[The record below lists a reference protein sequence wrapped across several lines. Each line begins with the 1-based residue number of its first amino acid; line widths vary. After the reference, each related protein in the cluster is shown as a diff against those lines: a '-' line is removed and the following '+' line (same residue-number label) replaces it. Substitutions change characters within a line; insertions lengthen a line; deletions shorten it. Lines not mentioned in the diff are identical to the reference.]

1 MNFLYPIPQK
11 QIPSQ
16 ALKFISKLLNPLLLA
31 TTWLIVCGTDSS
43 GGESIRLLPGNRHY
57 FEFRGKP
64 VVLIGASEHYGA
76 LINLDFDYIRY
87 LDEVAACGLNVV
99 RVFSGAYRETPGA
112 FSIEENTLNPLQG
125 RFLAPWARSNIPGA
139 SDGGNKFDLTRWD
152 AAYFHRLCGFVK
164 AAGERNIVVELTLF
178 CPFYDESLW
187 SVSPMKSTNHI
198 NGVGAGGFSSCHQ
211 VNSDLLPFQ
220 KALARKCAEE
230 LNSFDNVF
238 FEIVNEPYIGGIP
251 LAWQSL
257 IIDELVA
264 TEASLP
270 RPHLIS
276 QNIANHDSVITNP
289 HPSVSIFNFHYAY
302 PNATLANQGL
312 NRVIGDDETGFAGTT
327 DFPYRREAWE
337 FMLAGGGL
345 FDHLDFSFTME
356 REDGIASPP
365 APGGGGPAI
374 RRQLGV
380 LRWLLEE
387 LPLIRCA
394 PQTGLITGGVPS
406 GGSVRVLGSPGEAYL
421 IYVRGGTQ
429 ANLVANLPAGTYRGR
444 WIDPRSSAV
453 SARLAE
459 FTHAGG
465 SRTLSSPVYGED
477 MVLLMFGGTLPPPE
491 VTLTEPVYQT
501 VAAADS
507 VVILKAAMNL
517 ENGTV
522 DRVEFLDGDRMLGS
536 VSAPPYV
543 LALNQMTRGNHIF
556 RARAVASDGRNSLSP
571 PVKCTL
577 MGTFQSAVN
586 LNGPAV
592 ELNGQSWLSNA
603 GALVSGMKLTNTQT
617 ASTSPALPIY
627 PAPDPL
633 TRTLVSSQILRLS
646 DTNNSELAVAYPVPN
661 GTYDIFFS
669 LVEGQTAYSRD
680 VRVSIEGI
688 VVARGIGDM
697 ALGEWVNYG
706 PYRAIVSDGILN
718 LVFVDETKGS
728 PKIANFSIYQANAPL
743 SAADA
748 YLDIGVARGVAVLSW
763 QGNVPAGKMETS
775 TSLQAA
781 EWQPLNMAAEDFTD
795 HQEIAVPM
803 TEARRF
809 FRLRKE

>member
-1 MNFLYPIPQK
+1 MH
-11 QIPSQ
+11 
-16 ALKFISKLLNPLLLA
+16 ALKFIPKPPNPLLLA
-31 TTWLIVCGTDSS
+31 ATFLIAFGTASS
-43 GGESIRLLPGNRHY
+43 GDEPIRLLPGNGHY

-112 FSIEENTLNPLQG
+112 FGITENTLNPLQG

-139 SDGGNKFDLTRWD
+139 SDGGNKFDLSRWD
-152 AAYFHRLCGFVK
+152 AVFFHRLGEFVT

-187 SVSPMKSTNHI
+187 SASPMKSTNHI
-198 NGVGAGGFSSCHQ
+198 NGVGAGGFAACHQ

-230 LNSFDNVF
+230 LATFDNVF
-238 FEIVNEPYIGGIP
+238 FEIVNEPYNGDIP

-257 IIDELVA
+257 IINELVS
-264 TEASLP
+264 TEISLP
-270 RPHLIS
+270 RPHLIA
-276 QNIANHDSVITNP
+276 QNIANYDSVITNP
-289 HPSVSIFNFHYAY
+289 HPAVSIFNFHYAY
-302 PNATLANQGL
+302 PNASLANQGL

-345 FDHLDFSFTME
+345 FDHLDFTFTME

-380 LRWLLEE
+380 LRWLIEE
-387 LPLIRCA
+387 LPLIRCT
-394 PQTGLITGGVPS
+394 PQTGFITGGVPP
-406 GGSVRVLGSPGEAYL
+406 GGAVQVLGVPGEAYL
-421 IYVRGGTQ
+421 VYVRGGTQ
-429 ANLVANLPAGTYRGR
+429 ANLVTNLPAGTYRGR

-453 SARLAE
+453 SSRLAE
-459 FTHAGG
+459 FTHTGG
-465 SRTLSSPVYGED
+465 SRTLSSPAYGED
-477 MVLLMFGGTLPPPE
+477 MVLLMFGGNLPPPE
-491 VTLTEPVYQT
+491 VTLTGPVYQT
-501 VAAADS
+501 VAAANS
-507 VVILKAAMNL
+507 VVILKAAVIL
-517 ENGTV
+517 ANGTL
-522 DRVEFLDGDRMLGS
+522 DHVEFLDGDRLLGS
-536 VSAPPYV
+536 ATAPPYE
-543 LALNQMTRGNHIF
+543 LALSQMTQGNHIF
-556 RARAVASDGRNSLSP
+556 RARAVAGDGRSSFSP

-577 MGTFQSAVN
+577 MGTFHTAVN

-592 ELNGQSWLSNA
+592 ELHGQSWLSNA
-603 GALVSGMKLTNTQT
+603 GALVSGMELTNNQAITT
-617 ASTSPALPIY
+617 NPALPIY

-633 TRTLVSSQILRLS
+633 TRSLVSSQILRHS
-646 DTNNSELAVAYPVPN
+646 NTNNSQLAMVYPIPN
-661 GTYDIFFS
+661 GTYDVFFS
-669 LVEGQTAYSRD
+669 LIEGQAGYSRD
-680 VRVSIEGI
+680 VRVSMEGI

-697 ALGEWVNYG
+697 ALGEWLNYG
-706 PYRAIVSDGILN
+706 PYRATVSDGILN
-718 LVFVDETKGS
+718 LGFVGETKGS
-728 PKIANFSIYQANAPL
+728 PKIANFSIYQAEAPL
-743 SAADA
+743 PAADA
-748 YLDIGVARGVAVLSW
+748 YLEIGVARGVVVLSW
-763 QGNVPAGKMETS
+763 PSNIPAGNMETS

-781 EWQPLNMAAEDFTD
+781 DWQPLNLAAEDFTD
-795 HQEIAVPM
+795 HHEIAVPM
-803 TEARRF
+803 TEAQRF